1 MSADIHLMTKL
12 KFVDMKKSEN
22 EVKGGFA
29 VDPRMADWMPF
40 EFRMPLNNGN
50 EPLLRLDKTNTNL
63 DELVTNASV
72 SIGLAKGGSN
82 DYGFLYDQESNRL
95 YDQESNRNVS
105 SAHKSYS
112 FVTDEGLKS
121 LKDGF
126 VLIITASPKNYAKKM
141 LYKLSNIDL
150 FSSPQVPMPIWQSTL
165 ETLFNLSQDFTFA
178 SEFRKLNDTRKVADI
193 IYSGSFGVNASA
205 LCRLFCRAKFENN
218 ESLTLSLSILL
229 AILDKGG
236 KLESVVQ
243 KKVQF
248 ESLIRHL
255 EKKDESILLAVL
267 TLMNLLYNT
276 LDSTEQFSILSLL
289 YIKAFRSGIENVIK
303 LELLKPDDRIKQQ
316 LILIQELCFIQ

>member
-82 DYGFLYDQESNRL
+82 DYGFLYDQESNR
-95 YDQESNRNVS
+95 NVS

-141 LYKLSNIDL
+141 LYKLTNIDL

-178 SEFRKLNDTRKVADI
+178 SEFHKLNGIRKVADI
-193 IYSGSFGVNASA
+193 IQSGSFDANAAA
-205 LCRLFCRAKFENN
+205 LCRLFCIFLEFMRHSGLVEWTEMTPEFVEKIADYVNGRAKFENN

-255 EKKDESILLAVL
+255 EKKMKV
-267 TLMNLLYNT
+267 Y
-276 LDSTEQFSILSLL
+276 
-289 YIKAFRSGIENVIK
+289 Y
-303 LELLKPDDRIKQQ
+303 
-316 LILIQELCFIQ
+316 